1 MAKKR
6 KNYTTEFKIEAVRLV
21 TEQGYSI
28 SQAAESLGCSTHSLR
43 EWRKQLLND
52 ADNASDGK
60 GSVTSR
66 DEQIRKLQEEVRT
79 LRMDRDILKKATAFF
94 ASDRS

>member
-6 KNYTTEFKIEAVRLV
+6 KNYTTEFKTEAVRLV

-28 SQAAESLGCSTHSLR
+28 SQAAESLGCSTYSLR
-43 EWRKQLLND
+43 QWKNQLLNES
-52 ADNASDGK
+52 DNAPTGK

-66 DEQIRKLQEEVRT
+66 DEQIRKLQEENRQ
-79 LRMDRDILKKATAFF
+79 LRMERDILKKATAFF